1 MTIVDQMQRENDF
14 RAKLQACGLDD
25 EAIERHLRLMEAEK
39 RQLADILTK
48 MVPEL
53 ARTA

>member
-1 MTIVDQMQRENDF
+1 MTIVDQMQRENDL
-14 RAKLQACGLDD
+14 RTKLKACGLDD

-39 RQLADILTK
+39 RLLADIWTK